1 MLDHFLRPGP
11 SISPRHWVFYHML
24 KDGHSKGGCISVITC
39 RYWLIDLLVTWCV
52 GCQRLTNKLKKNS
65 GILPGTLRAVY
76 LTTSSST
83 NYLSSLYGL
92 RSAVREKYD
101 EEDKGV
107 QDKWCN
113 TSIFNIDTPM
123 LVPGTHGAE
132 SLSNW
137 PFHKGSWQKSSFSLR
152 PFYACHQMT
161 KGRLSKDRPGVN
173 PKVMGCSTGEQAVQF
188 STWA

>member
-1 MLDHFLRPGP
+1 MLDHFLRPGS
-11 SISPRHWVFYHML
+11 SISHRHWVFYCML

-39 RYWLIDLLVTWCV
+39 RYWLVDLLVTWCV
-52 GCQRLTNKLKKNS
+52 GSQRPTNKLKKNS
-65 GILPGTLRAVY
+65 GILPETLRAVY

-83 NYLSSLYGL
+83 NYLSSLCGL
-92 RSAVREKYD
+92 RLVVREKYD

-107 QDKWCN
+107 QDNWCN
-113 TSIFNIDTPM
+113 TSIFNIDTPI
-123 LVPGTHGAE
+123 LVHEAE